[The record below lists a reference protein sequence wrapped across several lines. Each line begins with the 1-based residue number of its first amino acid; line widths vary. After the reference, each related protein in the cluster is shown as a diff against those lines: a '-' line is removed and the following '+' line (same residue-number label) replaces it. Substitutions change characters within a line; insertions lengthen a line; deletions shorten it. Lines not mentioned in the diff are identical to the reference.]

1 MSQVSE
7 EPTSIRTRPRS
18 KRINAADGAASGG
31 SADSDQGDCV
41 VPLDSTI
48 YISILDPMGE
58 PAFKPSPTKPIP
70 KWMQQSSPQHRVQ
83 RQAEPRP
90 VSILED
96 HFQDVKSASAKA
108 PESPNTVCPTT
119 PSPPP
124 TRLRSPPRR
133 SHLPY
138 TRTSATKVQVPVH
151 EDIPQI
157 SVTVPV
163 HGTSFVTSPP
173 LKRPSSRV
181 VAQTVSEGTP
191 PTYHSHQEAPNG
203 QHPDLFLPS
212 QISRE
217 RGATNHGTNGPTTG
231 MNYHAP
237 PPSRR
242 SQTPSSEPGMGSSD
256 KDSSP
261 RSGNRSR
268 TPIGNLLHRSS
279 SPLAEAVISGLQR
292 IMSRSRTPPPQSKEY
307 LNLYKPTTAAGS
319 RSPGARDDVTE
330 RSPSI
335 GVAGKRRARRVEREE
350 FDHMIRGQVLD
361 AQDDG
366 DREDEA
372 GASGGKRLKTKR
384 KSSLQVELRK
394 LFSRGAT

>member
-1 MSQVSE
+1 MARVSE

-70 KWMQQSSPQHRVQ
+70 KWMQRSSPQHRVR
-83 RQAEPRP
+83 RQVEPRP
-90 VSILED
+90 ISLLDD
-96 HFQDVKSASAKA
+96 HFQDVTSASAKA
-108 PESPNTVCPTT
+108 HAPPETPNTVCPTT

-124 TRLRSPPRR
+124 PRLRTPPRR
-133 SHLPY
+133 SNNPY
-138 TRTSATKVQVPVH
+138 NQTSASKARVPVH
-151 EDIPQI
+151 EDIPHI

-181 VAQTVSEGTP
+181 VAQTVSEEVP
-191 PTYHSHQEAPNG
+191 STYYSHQETPKDQYA
-203 QHPDLFLPS
+203 DLFLPS
-212 QISRE
+212 QISRM
-217 RGATNHGTNGPTTG
+217 RGNTSHKTNGPNTVV
-231 MNYHAP
+231 NYQAP

-256 KDSSP
+256 KDGSP
-261 RSGNRSR
+261 RSTSRSR
-268 TPIGNLLHRSS
+268 TSIGNLLHRSS

-292 IMSRSRTPPPQSKEY
+292 IISRSRTPPPQSKEY
-307 LNLYKPTTAAGS
+307 LDLYRPTTAAGS
-319 RSPGARDDVTE
+319 RSPGARADVLKAAQALASRAGGGRGGWNG
-330 RSPSI
+330 RSS
-335 GVAGKRRARRVEREE
+335 
-350 FDHMIRGQVLD
+350 
-361 AQDDG
+361 
-366 DREDEA
+366 
-372 GASGGKRLKTKR
+372 T
-384 KSSLQVELRK
+384 
-394 LFSRGAT
+394 T